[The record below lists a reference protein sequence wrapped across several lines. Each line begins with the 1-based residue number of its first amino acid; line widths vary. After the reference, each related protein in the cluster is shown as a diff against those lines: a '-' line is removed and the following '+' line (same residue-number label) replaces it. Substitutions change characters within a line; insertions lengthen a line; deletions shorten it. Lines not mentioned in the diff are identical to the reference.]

1 MSNKNLIIK
10 HVKTTRNGK
19 PVTRVDVMTK
29 KEMDAIYKRQ
39 DTIESIVISVIIGL
53 AIAGIFA
60 LGIAITPSGWA

>member
-1 MSNKNLIIK
+1 MSNRNLIIN

-19 PVTRVDVMTK
+19 KVVRVDVMTK
-29 KEMDAIYKRQ
+29 QESEAINKRNEL
-39 DTIESIVISVIIGL
+39 IESIVMSVVIGL